1 MQKYPGRISFVSIV
15 GDSKTGKSYL
25 MNNLIGLDHNHFETE
40 SAKLNHSSSTIC
52 TWIWSIPLYIPQ
64 SDKFIFFIDTKGLEK
79 IDVPNDAGQKIFT
92 IITLLSSCL
101 LYNMLGDL
109 TESTL
114 RKLFLV
120 ATLPVSVTSSSS
132 FQNEENIEEKIEK
145 INHFF
150 PKFVFVL
157 RDFEK
162 EAKDLKIKEKL
173 IKTSA
178 RENMENILND
188 FSKTR
193 NELTLKIKKTLVAL
207 FKNRDCITFP
217 RPFKESL
224 GGYNQESLN
233 QEFFNSI
240 MNLREKIEKELDPKF
255 MFNQELNSRM
265 ICHLV
270 QFFADISNHNGV
282 LDLSLW

>member
-1 MQKYPGRISFVSIV
+1 MQKYSGKVSFVSIV
-15 GDSKTGKSYL
+15 GDSKTGKSFL
-25 MNNLIGLDHNHFETE
+25 MNNLIGLDHNHFESE
-40 SAKLNHSSSTIC
+40 SSKLNHSSSAISS
-52 TWIWSIPLYIPQ
+52 WIWSIPLYIPQ
-64 SDKFIFFIDTKGLEK
+64 NDKFIFFIDTKGLEK
-79 IDVPNDAGQKIFT
+79 IDFPNDAGQKIFT

-101 LYNMLGDL
+101 LYNMIGDL

-120 ATLPVSVTSSSS
+120 ATLPVSVTSSYS
-132 FQNEENIEEKIEK
+132 FHNEENNEDKIEK

-157 RDFEK
+157 RDIEK
-162 EAKDLKIKEKL
+162 ETKDLKIKEKI

-217 RPFKESL
+217 KPFKESL
-224 GGYNQESLN
+224 AYQQESIN

-240 MNLREKIEKELDPKF
+240 VNLREKIEKELDSKS

-270 QFFADISNHNGV
+270 QFFVDISNQNGV